1 VNKGKGNMVKNSVAS
16 IEPDATTLG
25 ISEKQS
31 RISAMVMWYLPVGDR
46 LRRFFSNP
54 KDAELLRWCDSDK
67 RKKGDGKLRH
77 PADAR
82 QWKEFDDKY
91 YLEFENDPRNVRF
104 ALTTDGMNPFGERN
118 STHSTWPVI
127 LPMYNLP
134 TWLCQKRK
142 YLLLSVLI
150 QGPKHPGID

>member
-1 VNKGKGNMVKNSVAS
+1 
-16 IEPDATTLG
+16 
-25 ISEKQS
+25 
-31 RISAMVMWYLPVGDR
+31 MVMWYLPVSDR
-46 LRRFFSNP
+46 LRHFFSNP
-54 KDAELLRWCDSDK
+54 KDDELMRWWNSDQ

-77 PADAR
+77 PSDAR

-91 YLEFENDPRNVRF
+91 YHEFGNDPRNVRF
-104 ALTTDGMNPFGERN
+104 ALSTDGMNPFGERS
-118 STHSTWPVI
+118 STHNTWPVI
-127 LPMYNLP
+127 LMMYNLP